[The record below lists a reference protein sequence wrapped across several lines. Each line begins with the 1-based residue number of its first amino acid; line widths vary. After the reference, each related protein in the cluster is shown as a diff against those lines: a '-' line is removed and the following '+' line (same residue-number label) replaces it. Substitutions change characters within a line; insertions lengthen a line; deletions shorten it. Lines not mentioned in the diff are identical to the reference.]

1 MAARL
6 MQRAR
11 HGKVFRYANELAAG
25 TSLRAGSRDE

>member
-11 HGKVFRYANELAAG
+11 HGNAFPFANELAAG